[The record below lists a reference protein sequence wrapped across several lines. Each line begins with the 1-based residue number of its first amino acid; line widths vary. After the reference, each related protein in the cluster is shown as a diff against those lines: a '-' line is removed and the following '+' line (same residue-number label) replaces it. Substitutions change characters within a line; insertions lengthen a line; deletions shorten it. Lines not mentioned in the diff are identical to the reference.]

1 MLEHVLI
8 ISLNKEIVG
17 REQKTSVCLSFCH
30 CRNVKKEKKTYKI
43 IVMENDYNPTYTTF
57 YENYFQNIP
66 NQAQKENESN
76 VQNIFTNSKVKH
88 F

>member
-1 MLEHVLI
+1 
-8 ISLNKEIVG
+8 
-17 REQKTSVCLSFCH
+17 
-30 CRNVKKEKKTYKI
+30 
-43 IVMENDYNPTYTTF
+43 MENDYNPNYTTF

-66 NQAQKENESN
+66 NQAQKENDSN